1 MLRLPPY
8 LLALALVAAACTS
21 SDGSTALEPVVASTA
36 PTTTTTTT
44 TTTTL
49 PPTTTTTIPRFPLN
63 GVVQT
68 SEGIPLTASV
78 ISIGGEEAMTGADG
92 SFSIAAA
99 PAGTISVTRPAW
111 HTTELEWAGEAN
123 ITVTLEPRIVRALRV
138 SKYVAADPEAFA
150 RLLDLA
156 DTTIVDALV
165 FDTKDESG
173 SVLYESN
180 VPAAQ
185 EYGAIRPMYDPSE
198 LLAAAREHG
207 LYTIT
212 RVVSFED
219 DIWVSQNSDAKLLGS
234 WVDIRDRANWEYP
247 LALAVEACGFGFD
260 EIQFD
265 YVRFPAGKTGAA
277 FHARE
282 ETDEATRV
290 GTIQSFLAE
299 ARSRLHPLGCAL
311 SADVFGIVISAP
323 DDQGIGQRPEE
334 LSQVVDAISPM
345 VYPSHYSDGWLGF
358 ADPND
363 YPAEVTADALDDGT
377 PRLTKPSLMRPWLQG
392 FWWTNAQIKA
402 SIEEAEKRGVGW
414 MIWNAPG
421 NYSAS
426 AIPDGQ

>member
-1 MLRLPPY
+1 MSRLPVG
-8 LLALALVAAACTS
+8 LIALVLGVTACTS
-21 SDGSTALEPVVASTA
+21 SDGSTGLEQATPSTA
-36 PTTTTTTT
+36 PSTTTVAS

-49 PPTTTTTIPRFPLN
+49 PPTTTTTVPRFPLS

-68 SEGIPLTASV
+68 PDGSPLSGSV
-78 ISIGGEEAMTGADG
+78 IAVAGEEAVTAADG
-92 SFSIAAA
+92 SFSIPAV
-99 PAGTISVTRPAW
+99 PAGTVTVTRPAW
-111 HTTELEWAGEAN
+111 HSTDIEWAGETS

-150 RLLDLA
+150 RLLELA
-156 DTTIVDALV
+156 DKTIVNTLV

-173 SVLYESN
+173 SVLYESK
-180 VPAAQ
+180 VPAAL
-185 EYGAIRPMYDPSE
+185 EYGAVRPMYDAAE
-198 LLAAAREHG
+198 LLAAAKEHG

-219 DIWVSQNSDAKLLGS
+219 DIWVSQNPDAKLLGS
-234 WVDIRDRANWEYP
+234 WVDSRDEANWEYP
-247 LALAVEACGFGFD
+247 LDLAVEACELGFD

-265 YVRFPAGKTGAA
+265 YVRFPAGRTGAA
-277 FHARE
+277 FIARD
-282 ETDEATRV
+282 ETDQAIRV
-290 GTIQSFLAE
+290 GTIQAFLAE
-299 ARSRLHPLGCAL
+299 ARSRLHPIGCAL
-311 SADVFGIVISAP
+311 SADIFGIVISTP

-334 LSQVVDAISPM
+334 ISEVVDAVSPM

-377 PRLTKPSLMRPWLQG
+377 PRMTSPAVIRPWLQG
-392 FWWTNAQIKA
+392 FWWTNAQIRT

-414 MIWNAPG
+414 MIWNAAG

-426 AIPDGQ
+426 AIPDAG